1 MSRARPTPAARA
13 RSVPRQA
20 TLRVSSRGGRVAS
33 NMGPARG
40 GLSPSRPEP
49 PGRVQ
54 RPGQAEDHHRGQGM
68 PGEQAQARDEQEEG
82 RGPGP
87 ELAGLEPAEKGVAH
101 EHVQDEEHARAQKQ
115 QQDDVHGVLH
125 GPSLIKDRAR
135 GSTGRPCR
143 KTPAGTRNLGPAW
156 AYIFVG
162 LPGPG
167 LHFCGPRKGKHCHG
181 KARKSDSDS
190 FLSILCAMRRVRS
203 IASRNAENKCQFKDE
218 ARKKMIAAGT
228 SDAITPVSCPCSG
241 WPWTTTLQQ
250 GGRIMQTSARNTFSG
265 KVANIKIGMV
275 LSEVELTTPG
285 GQTIVSVITNE
296 SREALKVEKGKAMK
310 AIVKAPWVILAK
322 PETLPATSARNDFL
336 GQITKITKGQV
347 ACEVV
352 AKLKDGTVM
361 CALITG
367 GSAEGMG
374 LKVGDP
380 IRLLVKSF
388 SVILVDE

>member
-1 MSRARPTPAARA
+1 
-13 RSVPRQA
+13 
-20 TLRVSSRGGRVAS
+20 
-33 NMGPARG
+33 
-40 GLSPSRPEP
+40 
-49 PGRVQ
+49 
-54 RPGQAEDHHRGQGM
+54 
-68 PGEQAQARDEQEEG
+68 
-82 RGPGP
+82 
-87 ELAGLEPAEKGVAH
+87 
-101 EHVQDEEHARAQKQ
+101 
-115 QQDDVHGVLH
+115 
-125 GPSLIKDRAR
+125 
-135 GSTGRPCR
+135 
-143 KTPAGTRNLGPAW
+143 
-156 AYIFVG
+156 
-162 LPGPG
+162 
-167 LHFCGPRKGKHCHG
+167 
-181 KARKSDSDS
+181 
-190 FLSILCAMRRVRS
+190 
-203 IASRNAENKCQFKDE
+203 
-218 ARKKMIAAGT
+218 
-228 SDAITPVSCPCSG
+228 
-241 WPWTTTLQQ
+241 
-250 GGRIMQTSARNTFSG
+250 MQTSARNTFSG

-352 AKLKDGTVM
+352 AKLKDGTLM